1 MGLLVEQWRSVE
13 SRAVEPGTVNSCS
26 AVNSAG
32 DHRGGDI
39 ATVGHI
45 TVHWDDR
52 RGGVVDVAG
61 QRAGHLAGG
70 EVVVVA
76 EDVLDA
82 ALGADGEGGHHGE
95 QHGKS
100 EDLKRK
106 KRMKVSSI
114 WLLFEVSIENAE
126 RLTSL
131 AIVFGVGVFGCFLV
145 AEKDTEKRLF
155 HCSSFLYLF
164 FFLFF
169 LKKHT

>member
-26 AVNSAG
+26 INSAG
-32 DHRGGDI
+32 DHRGGGISVRHI
-39 ATVGHI
+39 A
-45 TVHWDDR
+45 VHWDDR

-106 KRMKVSSI
+106 KRMKVGSI

-131 AIVFGVGVFGCFLV
+131 AIVFGVWLLFGC
-145 AEKDTEKRLF
+145 
-155 HCSSFLYLF
+155 
-164 FFLFF
+164 
-169 LKKHT
+169 